1 MNTPFEEIR
10 DSLLSMIT
18 SYEYLNYT
26 EEELN
31 EEFNMLM
38 KRALT
43 KFKCK
48 KNIIPNYDM
57 EEFNRELGELEVLV
71 ISLGMLSEWLRPKIY
86 SITNLKPQLSMKDY
100 QQFSNA
106 NMLKELKS
114 LKEITDKDFHYW
126 MQQYALQSRIKG
138 GDI

>member
-31 EEFNMLM
+31 EEFCILM
-38 KRALT
+38 KRSLA

-48 KNIIPNYDM
+48 KNITPNYDM
-57 EEFNRELGELEVLV
+57 EEFDRELSELEVLV
-71 ISLGMLSEWLRPKIY
+71 ISLGMLSEWLMPKIY
-86 SITNLKPQLSMKDY
+86 SVTKLKTQLSMKDY

-106 NMLKELKS
+106 NMLKELQS

-126 MQQYALQSRIKG
+126 MQQYSLQSRIKG